1 VIRRAVGARRRAT
14 VLGGA
19 GAVLAVALL
28 AGCAAGGGASG
39 GSAGGGSASS
49 SAAALQT
56 GLSGVPHRSVSPMP
70 AARLAAHLVPPT
82 NRWFS
87 GLVFGEQPQ
96 PVFPLPLSFALT
108 GSGFGFGVPDVHS
121 GADSISGEYAPAITV
136 DDGSVSSLVVDYDE
150 ASVTIEQKDAA
161 GHAIGTVVIAEGSP
175 VVSYTAKRDGVLTL
189 GTPFDGAGRVRS
201 ATVNGTGYGL
211 ITPGVLS
218 GSRLTL
224 TAGQTVELFAAPTGV
239 APAKVGEHVSGLIG
253 VSASYRVDTSRVT
266 TTLNYHSA
274 AQTLIAAMPHQR
286 AGLVTP
292 TRCDLGSYPSV
303 YGTLALCSGSELSWT
318 APKISPDAT
327 LNLDA
332 ISADEKAQLRAQ
344 LADDLQHTPPLPG
357 DTYFGGKALYRLA
370 NLLTLAHQLGATG
383 TADAVQAKL
392 DTALTR
398 WTQPKGCAARA
409 TQCFVYDPTAKGMV
423 GLTASFGSDQ
433 FNDHAFHYGYFV
445 YAAGVAARYEPS
457 LIPRLKPTVNL
468 LAADIASPG
477 ASSAFPTRRGFDA
490 YAGHSWASGYA
501 PFADGNNQESSSEA
515 ANAWNGLGL
524 WAAATGDAGLSTEA
538 TWMLSAEAASATA
551 YWTDF
556 DTRDPAYA
564 GYRHGVVG
572 INWGGKRD
580 DATWF
585 SAEPNAKL
593 GIQLIPMSPASR
605 YLAGDPDRI
614 SRNIAEAAP
623 AGVDVQFGDYLLMY
637 SALGGRDAAAQA
649 LTTARTLPAQFIDD
663 ADSRS
668 YLLAWILSRE

>member
-1 VIRRAVGARRRAT
+1 
-14 VLGGA
+14 VLSCA
-19 GAVLAVALL
+19 GAALAVALL
-28 AGCAAGGGASG
+28 AGCATGAGSG
-39 GSAGGGSASS
+39 GSGPASGSAAD
-49 SAAALQT
+49 SAAALQA
-56 GLSGVPHRSVSPMP
+56 GLSDVPHRSVTPMP
-70 AARLAAHLVPPT
+70 AARLAANLVPPT

-87 GLVFGEQPQ
+87 GLVFGAQPQ

-108 GSGFGFGVPDVHS
+108 GSGFGFGVPRVSS
-121 GADSISGEYAPAITV
+121 GADTISGEYAAAITV
-136 DDGSVSSLVVDYDE
+136 DDGSASSEIVAYDE

-175 VVSYTAKRDGVLTL
+175 VVSYTAKRNGTLTL
-189 GTPFDGAGRVRS
+189 GTRFDGVGRVRS

-211 ITPGVLS
+211 ITSGSLS
-218 GSRLTL
+218 GARLTL
-224 TAGQTVELFAAPTGV
+224 KAGQTVELFAAPTGV
-239 APAKVGEHVSGLIG
+239 APSKLGEQVSALTG

-266 TTLNYHSA
+266 TTLNYHSTG
-274 AQTLIAAMPHQR
+274 QTLVAAMPHQR
-286 AGLVTP
+286 AGLVSP
-292 TRCDLGSYPSV
+292 SKCDLGSYPSV
-303 YGTLALCSGSELSWT
+303 YGTLALCSGAELSWT
-318 APKISPDAT
+318 SPKVAPEAT

-332 ISADEKAQLRAQ
+332 ISADDKAELRAQ
-344 LADDLQHTPPLPG
+344 LADDLQHTPALPG
-357 DTYFGGKALYRLA
+357 DSYFGGKALYRLA
-370 NLLTLAHQLGATG
+370 NLLTIAHQLGATD

-398 WTQPKGCAARA
+398 WTQPKGCAARG

-433 FNDHAFHYGYFV
+433 FNDHAFHYGYFL

-457 LIPRLKPTVNL
+457 LIPRLKPTMNL

-477 ASSAFPTRRGFDA
+477 ASPAFPTRRGFDA

-515 ANAWNGLGL
+515 VNAWNGLGL
-524 WAAATGDAGLSTEA
+524 WAAATGDGGLSTEA

-556 DTRDPAYA
+556 DSRDPAYA

-572 INWGGKRD
+572 VNWGGKRD

-593 GIQLIPMSPASR
+593 GIQLIPMSPASH

-614 SRNIAEAAP
+614 ARNVAEAAP
-623 AGVDVQFGDYLLMY
+623 TGVDVQFGDYLLMY
-637 SALGGRDAAAQA
+637 SALGGRDAAAKA
-649 LTTARTLPAQFIDD
+649 LTAARALPSQFIDG

>member
-1 VIRRAVGARRRAT
+1 MTGRAVGARRRAT
-14 VLGGA
+14 VLSGA

-28 AGCAAGGGASG
+28 AGCAAGGGAGGAASG
-39 GSAGGGSASS
+39 GSASDT
-49 SAAALQT
+49 AAALQT
-56 GLSGVPHRSVSPMP
+56 GLSDVPHRSVTPMP

-87 GLVFGEQPQ
+87 GLIFGEQPQ

-108 GSGFGFGVPDVHS
+108 DAGFGFGVPDVHS
-121 GADSISGEYAPAITV
+121 GADTISGEYAPAITV
-136 DDGSVSSLVVDYDE
+136 DDGSVSSEIVAYDE

-161 GHAIGTVVIAEGSP
+161 GHATGIVVIAEGSP
-175 VVSYTAKRDGVLTL
+175 VVSYTSKHDGTLTL
-189 GTPFDGAGRVRS
+189 GTRFDGSGRVRS

-211 ITPGVLS
+211 ITPGALS

-224 TAGQTVELFAAPTGV
+224 AAGQRVELFAAPTGV
-239 APAKVGEHVSGLIG
+239 APATLGEQVSALTG
-253 VSASYRVDTSRVT
+253 VSASYRVGSSRVT

-274 AQTLIAAMPHQR
+274 GQTLIAAMPHQR

-292 TRCDLGSYPSV
+292 NRCDLGSYPSV
-303 YGTLALCSGSELSWT
+303 YGTLTLCSGSELSWT
-318 APKISPDAT
+318 SPTISPDVT
-327 LNLDA
+327 LKLDA
-332 ISADEKAQLRAQ
+332 ISADDKDELRAQ
-344 LADDLQHTPPLPG
+344 LADDLQRTPALPG
-357 DTYFGGKALYRLA
+357 DSYFGGKALYRLA
-370 NLLTLAHQLGATG
+370 NLLTLAHQLGATD
-383 TADAVQAKL
+383 TAHAAQSKL
-392 DTALTR
+392 DAALTR
-398 WTQPKGCAARA
+398 WMQPKGCAVRA
-409 TQCFVYDPTAKGMV
+409 TQCFVYDPKAKGMV

-433 FNDHAFHYGYFV
+433 FNDHAFHYGYFL

-457 LIPRLKPTVNL
+457 LIPRLKPTMNL

-515 ANAWNGLGL
+515 VNAWNGLGL
-524 WAAATGDAGLSTEA
+524 WAAATGDAGLTTEA

-585 SAEPNAKL
+585 SAAPNAKL
-593 GIQLIPMSPASR
+593 GIQLIPMSPASH
-605 YLAGDPDRI
+605 YLAGNPDRI
-614 SRNIAEAAP
+614 ARNVAEAAP
-623 AGVDVQFGDYLLMY
+623 TGVDVQFGDYLLMY
-637 SALGGRDAAAQA
+637 SALGGRGAATKA
-649 LTTARTLPAQFIDD
+649 LTAARTLPAQFIDD